1 MTSLDKFQALDVTA
15 RESFLSALGMFRELD
30 AAYREKINTLSVEE
44 HSKKAVVSAQPLP
57 PMSQKAERL
66 RERIALDIWE
76 PTTRRDLVDRLTNLV
91 VNRIATARDLQRA
104 VVDAKKRRDV
114 YERTGGRDG
123 VETIWKALGYWAK
136 CRYEEAGFEWTATS
150 SILEPC
156 PYKSVT
162 TPKEE
167 EQPKEE
173 EKLTYEETK
182 AALDE
187 ARRNLLKRSR

>member
-1 MTSLDKFQALDVTA
+1 MTSLDKFQTLDINA
-15 RESFLSALGMFRELD
+15 RESCLSALGMFRELD
-30 AAYREKINTLSVEE
+30 ADYRVKINALPAEVPSEN
-44 HSKKAVVSAQPLP
+44 AVVRAQPSA
-57 PMSQKAERL
+57 PMSEKAERL

-123 VETIWKALGYWAK
+123 VETLWKALGYWAK

-156 PYKSVT
+156 PHKSVT
-162 TPKEE
+162 APKDE
-167 EQPKEE
+167 EQPAEE

>member
-1 MTSLDKFQALDVTA
+1 MTALEKFN
-15 RESFLSALGMFRELD
+15 ALGDTRETFLTALGLFRELESQY
-30 AAYREKINTLSVEE
+30 AARMGAFTPNAESRNANAPSDD
-44 HSKKAVVSAQPLP
+44 KKS
-57 PMSQKAERL
+57 RL
-66 RERIALDIWE
+66 RSRIARDIWE
-76 PTTRRDLVDRLTNLV
+76 PTTRRELVDRLTNLV
-91 VNRIATARDLQRA
+91 VNKIATARDLQRA

-162 TPKEE
+162 APKDE

>member
-1 MTSLDKFQALDVTA
+1 MTSLDKFQTLDVNV

-30 AAYREKINTLSVEE
+30 AAYRVKINDLSAEVT
-44 HSKKAVVSAQPLP
+44 SKKVVVDTQTSA
-57 PMSQKAERL
+57 PMSKNAERL

-91 VNRIATARDLQRA
+91 VNKIATARDLQRA

-123 VETIWKALGYWAK
+123 VETLWKALGYWAK

-150 SILEPC
+150 SILENC
-156 PYKSVT
+156 PFKSVQ
-162 TPKEE
+162 TPKDE